1 MACLPAVSAHQA
13 DDEMAVMKK
22 KTDGF
27 TAQEKAAMEELC
39 GAMMELLTKP

>member
-1 MACLPAVSAHQA
+1 
-13 DDEMAVMKK
+13 MKK

-39 GAMMELLTKP
+39 GAMMELLTKPYEEHMINFSVTRSTTSA

>member
-1 MACLPAVSAHQA
+1 
-13 DDEMAVMKK
+13 MKK

-39 GAMMELLTKP
+39 GAMMELLTKPYEPAHD